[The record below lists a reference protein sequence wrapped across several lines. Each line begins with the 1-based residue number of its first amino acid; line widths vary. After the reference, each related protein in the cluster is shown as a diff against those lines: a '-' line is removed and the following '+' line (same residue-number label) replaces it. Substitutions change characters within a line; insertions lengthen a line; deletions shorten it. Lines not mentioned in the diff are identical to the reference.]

1 MGWRKPHLESNHLN
15 KAAYRY
21 KRGKKNYCKSDD
33 KHKEQ
38 QKDTH
43 EDVKKRLQNHRMWG
57 RKVRTSILLF
67 LKKIMCLSLY
77 DYQAKASRYREGK
90 NRATTNRNQTIHSQ
104 KEKGD
109 ANIKRN
115 PPTKKR
121 KEQREM

>member
-1 MGWRKPHLESNHLN
+1 MFRKGH
-15 KAAYRY
+15 
-21 KRGKKNYCKSDD
+21 
-33 KHKEQ
+33 
-38 QKDTH
+38 
-43 EDVKKRLQNHRMWG
+43 QNHKMWR
-57 RKVRTSILLF
+57 RKVRKYRLF
-67 LKKIMCLSLY
+67 FSRMCLSLY

-109 ANIKRN
+109 TNIKRN

>member
-1 MGWRKPHLESNHLN
+1 MEKPQLESNHLN
-15 KAAYRY
+15 KPAYRS
-21 KRGKKNYCKSDD
+21 KTSGKKKKNYCKSDD

-77 DYQAKASRYREGK
+77 DYQGKAKDTGK
-90 NRATTNRNQTIHSQ
+90 
-104 KEKGD
+104 G
-109 ANIKRN
+109 
-115 PPTKKR
+115 
-121 KEQREM
+121 